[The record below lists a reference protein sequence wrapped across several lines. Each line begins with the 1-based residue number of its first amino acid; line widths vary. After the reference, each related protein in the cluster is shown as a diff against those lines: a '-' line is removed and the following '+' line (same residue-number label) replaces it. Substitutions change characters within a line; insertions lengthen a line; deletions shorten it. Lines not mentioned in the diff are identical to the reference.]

1 MDMIPYLVTVLD
13 EINDEVIK
21 DVNTELEEKIDEV
34 VRTQLQEDIYVPTN
48 LEETNNYIDRYER
61 ESGFNF
67 FNEQD
72 NRLYI
77 DYQTNIL
84 YGLQASNINQARE
97 CSIYR
102 GTTYN

>member
-1 MDMIPYLVTVLD
+1 MIPYLVTVLD